1 MIRYPVVIG
10 PLVMI
15 RSPDVSY
22 SSVMTGPET
31 NQPGVGDM
39 EHIAYIDNHPY
50 AFTPGETILDF
61 VRRHRGRD
69 LIPTLCQADNLENYG
84 SCRLC
89 SVEVASQ
96 AEGPRRV
103 LASCHTPVAAGQHN
117 WPASERI
124 QRLRR
129 NLLELVLSDYPA
141 DRVAPAPGRLPTEFQ
156 RVLAALGTPAVRYP
170 PGARHPAP
178 LPDLGHPYI
187 KADMAECI
195 GCLRCVRACDEL
207 QAGQVL
213 AVAGRGLAARVIV
226 GADQTFADSPCV
238 ACGACVQT
246 CPTNALSD
254 RYGTKT
260 APYDRRVRTVC
271 TYCGVGCNLVVRV
284 RDGTIQGI
292 EGAEDAAVNRGHT
305 CVKGRF
311 AFEFHRHPDRLTR
324 PLIRRQGRQ
333 GPLEPAT
340 WDEALDF
347 AGRRLREIRDRH
359 GPDALAGISSA
370 RCTNEE
376 NYLMQKFFRVVI
388 GTNNIDGC
396 ARVCHAPTAL
406 GMQWT
411 LGTGAATNSVA
422 DLARTTCLL
431 VIGANPTAAHPV
443 TGARIKALAQR
454 GVPLIVID
462 PLRTE
467 LARLARHHLRPRPGT
482 NVAVLNLLARAILDA
497 DLIDR
502 DFIYRRTA
510 GWEAFAAHLRALDI
524 PRLVAVCGVD
534 YDLIQAAAR
543 EYASAPAAME
553 FHGLGVTEHWQ
564 GTKAV
569 SLIAA
574 LALMTGNLGKPGAGV
589 NPLRGQNNVQGAA
602 DMGVQPHQ
610 GPGYL
615 AVDDPQV
622 QARYQAFY
630 GVPWPGRPG
639 YKIPEMFAASTRG
652 DLKALWI
659 MGEDL
664 LRTDPNTCQVRH
676 ALSGL
681 DFLMVQELFL
691 TDTALL
697 SDLVLPAASFFEKQG
712 TFTNAERRVQQ
723 VQRVIEPL
731 PGTKPDGQIVV
742 ELMNRLGYPQAP
754 YSAPDLLKEIA
765 AIVPFFQGV
774 RWEDLGADGKQW
786 PVAADGADTPILH
799 LGSFKRGLGRFQ
811 PWDFEETAEL
821 TAHGRDYPYILTTGR
836 RLEHYNSGTMTR
848 RTPNAELVREDLLY
862 VHPEDAQA
870 KSIGAGDLVRL
881 ISPRAET
888 LVKATLSDLVSP
900 GVLYTSFH
908 FPEAA
913 INHLTSDV
921 GDEFTLTP
929 EFKVVAVD
937 FARAEPVDLVT
948 SLRPRG

>member
-1 MIRYPVVIG
+1 
-10 PLVMI
+10 
-15 RSPDVSY
+15 
-22 SSVMTGPET
+22 
-31 NQPGVGDM
+31 M
-39 EHIAYIDNHPY
+39 EHIAYIDNQPH
-50 AFTPGETILDF
+50 AFIPGETILDF

-96 AEGPRRV
+96 AEGPLRV
-103 LASCHTPVAAGQHN
+103 LASCHTPVTAGQYL
-117 WPASERI
+117 WPDSARI

-141 DRVAPAPGRLPTEFQ
+141 DRVEPAPGRLPTEFQ
-156 RVLAALGTPAVRYP
+156 RVLAAHGRPPVRYP
-170 PGARHPAP
+170 AGARHPTP
-178 LPDLGHPYI
+178 PPDLDHSYI
-187 KADMAECI
+187 KADLAECI
-195 GCLRCVRACDEL
+195 GCFRCVRACDEL

-226 GADQTFADSPCV
+226 GADQCFAGSPCV

-260 APYDRRVRTVC
+260 APHDRQVRTVC

-284 RDGTIQGI
+284 RDGTIQAGAEALSGRDGATQGIAGSLQDIAAATPGIGSTILGI
-292 EGAEDAAVNRGHT
+292 EGATDAAVNRGHT

-311 AFEFHRHPDRLTR
+311 AFEFHRHPDRLTT
-324 PLIRRQGRQ
+324 PLIRRQGRH

-340 WDEALDF
+340 WDEALDH
-347 AGRRLREIRDRH
+347 AARRLREIRDRH

-422 DLARTTCLL
+422 DLERTACLL

-467 LARLARHHLRPRPGT
+467 LARLARHHLRPRPGS
-482 NVAVLNLLARAILDA
+482 NVALLNLFARAILDA

-502 DFIYRRTA
+502 DFIARRTE

-524 PRLVAVCGVD
+524 HALAQVCGVD

-543 EYASAPAAME
+543 DYAQAPAAME

-569 SLIAA
+569 SLITA

-622 QARYQAFY
+622 QARYAEFY
-630 GVPWPGRPG
+630 GVPWPGKPG

-681 DFLMVQELFL
+681 EFLMVQELFL
-691 TDTALL
+691 TDTARLA
-697 SDLVLPAASFFEKQG
+697 DLVLPAASFFEKEG

-723 VQRVIEPL
+723 VRRVIDPL
-731 PGTKPDGQIVV
+731 PGTKTDGQIVV

-754 YSAPDLLKEIA
+754 YAAPDLLREIA
-765 AIVPFFQGV
+765 GIVPFFQGV
-774 RWEDLGADGKQW
+774 RWEDLGDNGRQW
-786 PVAADGADTPILH
+786 PVGLDGGDTPILH

-821 TAHGRDYPYILTTGR
+821 KAHGADYPYILTTGR

-848 RTPNAELVREDLLY
+848 RTPNAELLREDLLY
-862 VHPEDAQA
+862 LHPKDAQA
-870 KSIGAGDLVRL
+870 KGIASGDWVRL
-881 ISPRAET
+881 RSPRDET
-888 LVKATLSDLVSP
+888 LVKAAVSDLVSP

-913 INHLTSDV
+913 INQLTSDV

-929 EFKVVAVD
+929 EFKVVAVNFERSD
-937 FARAEPVDLVT
+937 KVRFPA
-948 SLRPRG
+948 S

>member
-1 MIRYPVVIG
+1 MIRYPIVIRSQVVIRS
-10 PLVMI
+10 LVMI
-15 RSPDVSY
+15 RSPAVIRSLVMIRLPAVSY

-31 NQPGVGDM
+31 TQLGVGDM
-39 EHIAYIDNHPY
+39 EHIAYIDDRPY
-50 AFTPGETILDF
+50 AFNPGETILDF

-103 LASCHTPVAAGQHN
+103 LASCHTPVAAGQYI

-124 QRLRR
+124 LRLRR
-129 NLLELVLSDYPA
+129 NLLELVLSDYPG
-141 DRVAPAPGRLPTEFQ
+141 DRVAPAPGRLPTELQ

-178 LPDLGHPYI
+178 LADRGHPYI

-195 GCLRCVRACDEL
+195 GCFRCVRACDEL

-226 GADQTFADSPCV
+226 GADQIFADSPCV
-238 ACGACVQT
+238 ACGTCVQT

-284 RDGTIQGI
+284 RDGAIQDLGGATEDITGATQGSNDAIKVTERNLPGIEGALQGIENPIPNTETLHQGIAGAVHGIARTNQGISGVNQAIASTIQGI

-311 AFEFHRHPDRLTR
+311 AFEFHRHPDRLTT
-324 PLIRRQGRQ
+324 PLIRRQGRH

-340 WDEALDF
+340 WDEALDY
-347 AGRRLREIRDRH
+347 AARRLREIRDRH

-443 TGARIKALAQR
+443 TGTRIKALAQR

-467 LARLARHHLRPRPGT
+467 LARLARYHLRPRPGT

-502 DFIYRRTA
+502 DFIYRRTE
-510 GWEAFAAHLRALDI
+510 GWEAFAAHLRGLDI

-534 YDLIQAAAR
+534 HDLIQAAAR

-569 SLIAA
+569 SLITA

-615 AVDDPQV
+615 AVDDP
-622 QARYQAFY
+622 
-630 GVPWPGRPG
+630 
-639 YKIPEMFAASTRG
+639 
-652 DLKALWI
+652 
-659 MGEDL
+659 
-664 LRTDPNTCQVRH
+664 
-676 ALSGL
+676 
-681 DFLMVQELFL
+681 
-691 TDTALL
+691 
-697 SDLVLPAASFFEKQG
+697 
-712 TFTNAERRVQQ
+712 
-723 VQRVIEPL
+723 
-731 PGTKPDGQIVV
+731 
-742 ELMNRLGYPQAP
+742 
-754 YSAPDLLKEIA
+754 
-765 AIVPFFQGV
+765 
-774 RWEDLGADGKQW
+774 
-786 PVAADGADTPILH
+786 
-799 LGSFKRGLGRFQ
+799 
-811 PWDFEETAEL
+811 
-821 TAHGRDYPYILTTGR
+821 
-836 RLEHYNSGTMTR
+836 
-848 RTPNAELVREDLLY
+848 
-862 VHPEDAQA
+862 
-870 KSIGAGDLVRL
+870 
-881 ISPRAET
+881 
-888 LVKATLSDLVSP
+888 
-900 GVLYTSFH
+900 
-908 FPEAA
+908 
-913 INHLTSDV
+913 
-921 GDEFTLTP
+921 
-929 EFKVVAVD
+929 
-937 FARAEPVDLVT
+937 
-948 SLRPRG
+948 

>member
-1 MIRYPVVIG
+1 
-10 PLVMI
+10 
-15 RSPDVSY
+15 
-22 SSVMTGPET
+22 
-31 NQPGVGDM
+31 M
-39 EHIAYIDNHPY
+39 ENTAYIDNE
-50 AFTPGETILDF
+50 ACAIIPGETMLAF

-69 LIPTLCQADNLENYG
+69 LIPTLCQADNLEHYG

-89 SVEVASQ
+89 SVEVAQ
-96 AEGPRRV
+96 APDGPSRV
-103 LASCHTPVAAGQHN
+103 LAACHTPVAPGQYLY
-117 WPASERI
+117 PASERI
-124 QRLRR
+124 RRLRR
-129 NLLELVLSDYPA
+129 NILELLLSDYPA
-141 DRVAPAPGRLPTEFQ
+141 DRLQPAPGQLPTEFQ
-156 RVLAALGTPAVRYP
+156 RALAALGIPAVRYP

-178 LPDLGHPYI
+178 APDLSHPYLR
-187 KADMAECI
+187 ADMAECI
-195 GCLRCVRACDEL
+195 GCYRCVRACDEL

-213 AVAGRGLAARVIV
+213 AVAGRGLAARIIV
-226 GADQTFADSPCV
+226 GADQSFVDSPCV

-246 CPTNALSD
+246 CPTNALID

-260 APYDRRVRTVC
+260 APHDRLVRTIC
-271 TYCGVGCNLVVRV
+271 TYCGVGCNLEVKV
-284 RDGTIQGI
+284 RDGQIQGI
-292 EGAEDAAVNRGHT
+292 QGAADAAVNRGHT

-311 AFEFHRHPDRLTR
+311 AFEFHRHPDRLTT
-324 PLIRRQGRQ
+324 PLIRKAGQLQ
-333 GPLEPAT
+333 PAT
-340 WDEALDF
+340 WDEALDYT
-347 AGRRLREIRDRH
+347 ARRFQEIKDRH

-422 DLARTTCLL
+422 DLDQTACILL
-431 VIGANPTAAHPV
+431 IGANPTAAHPV
-443 TGARIKALAQR
+443 TGARIKARVQR

-467 LARLARHHLRPRPGT
+467 LARHAQYHLRPRPGT
-482 NVAVLNLLARAILDA
+482 NLAVLNLFARAILDA
-497 DLIDR
+497 GLIDQ
-502 DFIYRRTA
+502 DFIARRTE
-510 GWEAFAAHLRALDI
+510 GWEAFAAHLQGLDI
-524 PRLVAVCGVD
+524 ATQTGVCGVAW
-534 YDLIQAAAR
+534 DLIQAAAR
-543 EYASAPAAME
+543 AYATAPAAME

-574 LALMTGNLGKPGAGV
+574 IALMTGNLGKPGAGV

-615 AVDDPQV
+615 AVDDPQA
-622 QARYQAFY
+622 QARYQDFH
-630 GVPWPGRPG
+630 GVAYPNKPG

-681 DFLMVQELFL
+681 EFLVVQELFL
-691 TDTALL
+691 TDTAQLA
-697 SDLVLPAASFFEKQG
+697 DVVFPASSCFEKEG
-712 TFTNAERRVQQ
+712 TFTNAERRVQ
-723 VQRVIEPL
+723 RVRPVIPPL
-731 PGTKPDGQIVV
+731 AGTRPDGQIVI
-742 ELMNRLGYPQAP
+742 ELMRRMGYLQAP
-754 YSAPDLLKEIA
+754 YSAPDLLREIA
-765 AIVPFFQGV
+765 SLVPFFQGV
-774 RWEDLGADGKQW
+774 SWEGLGDQGKQW
-786 PVAADGADTPILH
+786 PVAADGTDTPILH
-799 LGSFKRGLGRFQ
+799 REAFKRGLGRFQ
-811 PWDFEETAEL
+811 VWDFEETAEL
-821 TAHGRDYPYILTTGR
+821 AAHGADYPFILTTGR
-836 RLEHYNSGTMTR
+836 LLEHYNSGTMTR
-848 RTPNAELVREDLLY
+848 RTPNAELVGEDLLY
-862 VHPEDAQA
+862 VHPDDAQA
-870 KSIGAGDLVRL
+870 KHLANGDTVRL
-881 ISPRAET
+881 RSPRAET
-888 LVKATLSDLVSP
+888 LMRVALSDIVKP
-900 GVLYTSFH
+900 GVLYTTFH
-908 FPEAA
+908 FPEAS

-937 FARAEPVDLVT
+937 FERAA
-948 SLRPRG
+948 